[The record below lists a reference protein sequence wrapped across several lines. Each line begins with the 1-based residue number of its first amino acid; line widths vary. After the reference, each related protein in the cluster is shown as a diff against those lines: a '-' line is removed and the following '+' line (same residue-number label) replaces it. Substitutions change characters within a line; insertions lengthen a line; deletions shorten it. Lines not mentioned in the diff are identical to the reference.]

1 MLFDNLAVTT
11 PITLIVWN
19 ICKGGFDSYEKNPA
33 FGFGYTPRLGDIAN
47 TINLFKPSVI
57 AIIDAFGWDKMA
69 NELLDSLFPDY
80 NLEGLHPVGGIYRM
94 NYAILV
100 RTDIDHI
107 EIRSTKQSLY
117 RDRNI
122 VNLYINSITI
132 SIAYLEA
139 NIASKREQELKNLL
153 DLLRS
158 DLIVGDLNTIFIDIR
173 RTLFGSIPKFF
184 QNWRT
189 FGLWL
194 CSKQV
199 REMCVSP
206 RILSDNF
213 WEPISN
219 YPTFPLP
226 YFWEEFLAKGIKKY
240 TAWLWRNFFFPCP
253 VIQLDHILLNGN
265 TKIKEYQITTE
276 VVQTSTMEHASDHC
290 PILIQLKIE

>member
-1 MLFDNLAVTT
+1 MFFANLAVTT

-33 FGFGYTPRLGDIAN
+33 CGFGYTTRLEDIAN
-47 TINLFKPSVI
+47 TINFFKPSVV
-57 AIIDAFGWDKMA
+57 AIIDAFGWREMTND
-69 NELLDSLFPDY
+69 LLEYLFPDY
-80 NLEGLHPVGGIYRM
+80 NLEGLHPVGDIYRM

-100 RTDIDHI
+100 RTDIDHP
-107 EIRSTKQSLY
+107 EIRSAKQRLY
-117 RDRNI
+117 GDRNI
-122 VNLYINSITI
+122 VNLYINNITI

-139 NIASKREQELKNLL
+139 NIASKREQELENLL
-153 DLLRS
+153 DLPNS

-194 CSKQV
+194 CSKQI

-206 RILSDNF
+206 TILRDNF
-213 WEPISN
+213 WEPILNS
-219 YPTFPLP
+219 PTFPLP
-226 YFWEEFLAKGIKKY
+226 YFWEEFLAKGIKKH

-253 VIQLDHILLNGN
+253 VIQLDQVLLKYYSRL
-265 TKIKEYQITTE
+265 KINQINPE
-276 VVQTSTMEHASDHC
+276 VVQTSTMQYASDHC
-290 PILIQLKIE
+290 PILIQLDIE